1 METNT
6 NIQERRY
13 LKVAIIK
20 AIFMFFTGLYALAK
34 MVDGMN
40 NKYADNK
47 SKIINL
53 IEIVVSIILTF
64 VIYKIQE
71 VQKMKVQEVLE
82 NYNSLKASITIVE
95 GEIQELENEV
105 LDAKSANLDGMPKPK
120 GFVGSNIENY
130 IAEKQEKIDK
140 KNRYIERTKTKIKI
154 VEDLV
159 KTLKKY
165 NQDIIEMK
173 YYQMMSIEEI
183 ATKKD
188 RMYGSIQK
196 TIDRSI
202 KIMQRE
208 YNKNKMS

>member
-1 METNT
+1 
-6 NIQERRY
+6 
-13 LKVAIIK
+13 
-20 AIFMFFTGLYALAK
+20 
-34 MVDGMN
+34 
-40 NKYADNK
+40 
-47 SKIINL
+47 
-53 IEIVVSIILTF
+53 
-64 VIYKIQE
+64 
-71 VQKMKVQEVLE
+71 MKVQEVLE

-95 GEIQELENEV
+95 GEIQELENEI
-105 LDAKSANLDGMPKPK
+105 LDCKSSNLDGMPKAK
-120 GFVGSNIENY
+120 GFTSSNIENFV
-130 IAEKQEKIDK
+130 AEKQEKIEK
-140 KNRYIERTKTKIKI
+140 KKRYIKRTEIKLKI

-188 RMYGSIQK
+188 RGYGAIQK

-208 YNKNKMS
+208 FNKNKMS

>member
-1 METNT
+1 
-6 NIQERRY
+6 
-13 LKVAIIK
+13 
-20 AIFMFFTGLYALAK
+20 
-34 MVDGMN
+34 
-40 NKYADNK
+40 
-47 SKIINL
+47 
-53 IEIVVSIILTF
+53 
-64 VIYKIQE
+64 
-71 VQKMKVQEVLE
+71 MKVQEVLE

-95 GEIQELENEV
+95 GEIQELENEI
-105 LDAKSANLDGMPKPK
+105 LDCKSSNLDGMPKAK
-120 GFVGSNIENY
+120 GFTSSNIENFV
-130 IAEKQEKIDK
+130 AEKQEKIEK
-140 KNRYIERTKTKIKI
+140 KKRYIKRTEIKLKI

-188 RMYGSIQK
+188 RGYGAIQK

>member
-1 METNT
+1 
-6 NIQERRY
+6 
-13 LKVAIIK
+13 
-20 AIFMFFTGLYALAK
+20 
-34 MVDGMN
+34 
-40 NKYADNK
+40 
-47 SKIINL
+47 
-53 IEIVVSIILTF
+53 
-64 VIYKIQE
+64 
-71 VQKMKVQEVLE
+71 MKVQEVLE

-95 GEIQELENEV
+95 GEIQELENEI
-105 LDAKSANLDGMPKPK
+105 LDCKSSNLDGMPKAK
-120 GFVGSNIENY
+120 GFTSSNIENFV
-130 IAEKQEKIDK
+130 AEKQEKIEK
-140 KNRYIERTKTKIKI
+140 KKRYIKWTEIKLKI

-188 RMYGSIQK
+188 RGYGAIQK

>member
-1 METNT
+1 
-6 NIQERRY
+6 
-13 LKVAIIK
+13 
-20 AIFMFFTGLYALAK
+20 
-34 MVDGMN
+34 
-40 NKYADNK
+40 
-47 SKIINL
+47 
-53 IEIVVSIILTF
+53 
-64 VIYKIQE
+64 
-71 VQKMKVQEVLE
+71 MKVQEVLE

-105 LDAKSANLDGMPKPK
+105 LDCKSSNLDGMPKAK
-120 GFVGSNIENY
+120 GFTSSNIENF
-130 IAEKQEKIDK
+130 IAEKQEKIEK
-140 KNRYIERTKTKIKI
+140 KRWYIKRTEMKLKI

-188 RMYGSIQK
+188 RGYGAIQK

>member
-1 METNT
+1 
-6 NIQERRY
+6 
-13 LKVAIIK
+13 
-20 AIFMFFTGLYALAK
+20 
-34 MVDGMN
+34 
-40 NKYADNK
+40 
-47 SKIINL
+47 
-53 IEIVVSIILTF
+53 
-64 VIYKIQE
+64 
-71 VQKMKVQEVLE
+71 MKVQEVLE

-95 GEIQELENEV
+95 GEIQELENEI
-105 LDAKSANLDGMPKPK
+105 LECKSSNLDGMPKAK
-120 GFVGSNIENY
+120 GFTSSNIENFV
-130 IAEKQEKIDK
+130 AEKQEKIEK
-140 KNRYIERTKTKIKI
+140 KKWYIKRTEMKLKI
-154 VEDLV
+154 VENLV

-188 RMYGSIQK
+188 RGYGAIQK